1 MTAGRLE
8 THLRAQRT
16 AGRKLLV
23 PYITGYMDEWE
34 EAVMACVA
42 NGADAVEI
50 GLPFSDPVM
59 DGPVIQR
66 ASTRALQRG
75 ATPAKILDGVRRLQV
90 TVPLIVMCYYNT
102 VFRSGHERFAHSV
115 ADAGISGVI
124 VPDLP
129 LEEASDWCAAAD
141 AAGVETIMLAAPT
154 ASDER
159 LAHIAKRARGF
170 VYAVGLLGITGE
182 RATLASTAI
191 SIASRVKR
199 HTDLPTLVG
208 VGVSN
213 AEQACEASRVAD
225 GVIQG
230 AAVMR
235 RLLDEGVESV
245 AHFVA
250 DVRSSLDAEFSRSR
264 AGVGE

>member
-1 MTAGRLE
+1 
-8 THLRAQRT
+8 
-16 AGRKLLV
+16 
-23 PYITGYMDEWE
+23 
-34 EAVMACVA
+34 
-42 NGADAVEI
+42 
-50 GLPFSDPVM
+50 
-59 DGPVIQR
+59 
-66 ASTRALQRG
+66 
-75 ATPAKILDGVRRLQV
+75 
-90 TVPLIVMCYYNT
+90 
-102 VFRSGHERFAHSV
+102 
-115 ADAGISGVI
+115 
-124 VPDLP
+124 
-129 LEEASDWCAAAD
+129 
-141 AAGVETIMLAAPT
+141 MLAAPT

-159 LAHIAKRARGF
+159 LARIVQRARGF

-191 SIASRVKR
+191 SIASRVKQ

>member
-1 MTAGRLE
+1 
-8 THLRAQRT
+8 
-16 AGRKLLV
+16 
-23 PYITGYMDEWE
+23 
-34 EAVMACVA
+34 
-42 NGADAVEI
+42 
-50 GLPFSDPVM
+50 
-59 DGPVIQR
+59 
-66 ASTRALQRG
+66 
-75 ATPAKILDGVRRLQV
+75 
-90 TVPLIVMCYYNT
+90 
-102 VFRSGHERFAHSV
+102 V

-129 LEEASDWCAAAD
+129 LEEAGDWCAAAD

-159 LAHIAKRARGF
+159 LARIVQRARGF

-182 RATLASTAI
+182 RATLASTAVA
-191 SIASRVKR
+191 IAGRVKQ